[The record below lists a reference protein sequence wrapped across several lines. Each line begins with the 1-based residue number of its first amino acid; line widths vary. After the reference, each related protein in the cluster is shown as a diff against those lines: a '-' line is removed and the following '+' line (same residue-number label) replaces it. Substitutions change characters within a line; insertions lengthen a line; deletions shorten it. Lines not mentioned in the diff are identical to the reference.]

1 MLLAAKA
8 GRRFSAF
15 ASRAAAAAPRR
26 APVVAAPRRSRKA
39 NNIIDVLRSRGL
51 IDAVTAED
59 ALRSAANNHSLRVY
73 CGFDPTADSLHL
85 GNLLGIVVLE
95 WFRRCG
101 HGAVAL
107 VGGATARI
115 GDPSGKS
122 AERPMMDD
130 EVLERNLRAIGAQLG
145 KLLRAEVDVV
155 AGEEGGEEAE
165 GADDSSADATTADA
179 TAGSIA
185 ILDNMSWYRDMSALE
200 FLRDIGRFAR
210 VSVMMNKD
218 SVKSRLS
225 SEDGMS
231 FTEFSYQL
239 LQGWDFAHLH
249 REHGVRVQI
258 GGSDQWGNITAG
270 TDLIRKTATSSGASS
285 DAPEAAGEQEEV
297 SSSSPSSSSQQQE
310 QEQETTT
317 TTTTTTTSPP
327 AFGLTFP
334 LLLKADGTK
343 FGKSVDGAIWLSP
356 EKLSPFKFYQAIFKT
371 ADADVVKFLRMLT
384 FLPLEEVDAI
394 AASMGE
400 AAYRPNDAQ
409 RRLAEEVTRF
419 VHGEEGLRAALA
431 ATEALKPGSD
441 TVLDVATLEAIAE
454 DMPTATLPLERVA
467 GAPVFDVM
475 VAAGMQPSKSAARR
489 MIKSGGVRVN
499 NVKVGDEGALIADED
514 VIEGKLVLL
523 AAGKKNKM
531 LVRIG

>member
-1 MLLAAKA
+1 M
-8 GRRFSAF
+8 
-15 ASRAAAAAPRR
+15 
-26 APVVAAPRRSRKA
+26 
-39 NNIIDVLRSRGL
+39 DVLRARGL

-59 ALRSAANNHSLRVY
+59 ALRSATGEGSLRVY

-317 TTTTTTTSPP
+317 TTTTTTSPP